1 MIPCRIGIT
10 ENRLLITQNSKD
22 VDCDCYDDTT
32 KEPMRNKEPNS
43 NMNSYIQNLVTYY
56 VHTKLSNI
64 LYVCIRSKREDV
76 ARRKENKGRK
86 IRT

>member
-22 VDCDCYDDTT
+22 VDFDCYDDTT

-43 NMNSYIQNLVTYY
+43 NMNSYIQNVVTYY
-56 VHTKLSNI
+56 TYASDRRGKMSLEE
-64 LYVCIRSKREDV
+64 RKKREG
-76 ARRKENKGRK
+76 KSEHENRDEED
-86 IRT
+86 